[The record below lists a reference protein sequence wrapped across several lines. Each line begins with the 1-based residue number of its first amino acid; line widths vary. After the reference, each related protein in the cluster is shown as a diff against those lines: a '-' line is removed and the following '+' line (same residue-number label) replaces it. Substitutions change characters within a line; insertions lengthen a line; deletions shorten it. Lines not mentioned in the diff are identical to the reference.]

1 MNEAIMQTRALK
13 IETNGRQARSVLD
26 CGSPLPLL
34 NRGKDSALQS
44 ARGLA
49 QSKTWRIFGT
59 LLTVLAVAISVRAQ
73 SYSVDW
79 YKIAGGG
86 GTSTG
91 EPMIGVN
98 YSVSGTI
105 GQPDAG
111 GAMTGGNY
119 SVTGGFWSLYAVQ
132 TPDAPLLTI
141 THIGNQAIISW
152 LPSVTGW
159 TLQTNVNLATP
170 TWGNY
175 LGPIV
180 NNSVTN
186 LPPKGNVF
194 FRLKNP

>member
-1 MNEAIMQTRALK
+1 M
-13 IETNGRQARSVLD
+13 D

-34 NRGKDSALQS
+34 NCGKDSALQS

-49 QSKTWRIFGT
+49 QSKTWRMFGA
-59 LLTVLAVAISVRAQ
+59 LLTVLVITISVRAQ

-79 YKIAGGG
+79 YKISGGG

-91 EPMIGVN
+91 GT
-98 YSVSGTI
+98 YQASGTI
-105 GQPDAG
+105 GQPDAS
-111 GAMTGGNY
+111 GAMSGGNY

-132 TPDAPLLTI
+132 TPGAPLLTI
-141 THIGNQAIISW
+141 THVGNQAIVSW
-152 LPSVTGW
+152 DSSVTGW
-159 TLQTNVNLATP
+159 TLQTNANLATP

-175 LGPIV
+175 LGTIV

-186 LPPKGNVF
+186 APPKGNLF